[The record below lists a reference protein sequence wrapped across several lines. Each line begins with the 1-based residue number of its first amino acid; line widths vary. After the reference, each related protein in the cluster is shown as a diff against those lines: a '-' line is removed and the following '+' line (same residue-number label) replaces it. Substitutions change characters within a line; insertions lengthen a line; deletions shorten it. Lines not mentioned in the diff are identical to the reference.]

1 MRDKYP
7 RIYSLSTIGIKQ
19 HFNCDYRFHPLRTD
33 FSGESGSGKS
43 MVADMIQLI
52 LVGSSVYKSSTES
65 NKVRDPKGMV
75 LQTKRKYSV
84 GYIFLNIEIAPSKYI
99 VIGSYIESSHNKVIP
114 FIIQNGY
121 NWEENLT
128 SLDKPVFFRE
138 LLPNDSLLPIDT
150 LIETSDS
157 FNMKT
162 FNRKDFH
169 RILYQNEI
177 LSLDLNKGKT
187 LENYASI
194 LRSFSRGKGFKTD
207 SESLKKFL
215 FGNDDHLRLQSKFKE
230 EIQAI
235 NNDFHEHS
243 RYQKEIELINS
254 KQKSIDK
261 VLELNKQYTKLK
273 SEFLTNSVIFWSRAE
288 SSCNLECERMEVQV
302 SEQKIGLFS
311 IEIQE
316 SEVEINGALE
326 LKEKLDLDR
335 SRLEQI
341 KREEV
346 SRSQI
351 ISELEP
357 KHDLLKSQIKA
368 VNNVKEWL
376 EKKEGN
382 LEEIIPWFRD
392 EKEKLDKSKLLNDF
406 IEHLEENKI
415 LQLLEGSSWLY
426 ESERPLEKLKSEIS
440 NLQNQVQRLEAL
452 SNYSDFDDPSSLA
465 RWAIDN
471 LKFPI
476 SKKVES
482 LLIYFQQFPRNPR
495 SEDVKRYLKNPEI
508 LFKHPNFED
517 GSMSDFWVNLNGV
530 LERVTYV
537 NDRVMDKSDSKEVLV
552 LLEKFKN
559 GVRDQLSSKNNEL
572 RLLSSILQRLN
583 EFQNLPVATNLFKN
597 RGEVQKYSI
606 SQIAYLSRDEVER
619 AISLYETRTEIED
632 SFNKID
638 KRFKQ
643 VLGSQSNHQDEIS
656 RLNSSI
662 KKTQEQ
668 LSDIVGDEDFHEFT
682 LRKRSIIQS
691 KAIELEKTE
700 LDSGLN
706 PLKIQTIK
714 DRLNLTKS
722 TLIQLTRLKSDIKLE
737 NSSLQQ
743 KLDSADDKLK
753 TVKGKVRDAHDE
765 YFLEFG
771 HKLDESKYDRNQR
784 VENPENSLSEEYIRS
799 EEAFR
804 KTFDLAA
811 ENTEE
816 GSDSLE
822 YNVGALANKLLPT
835 VFFSSKID
843 EDEIPERIAHRLEKL
858 TRDVQEI
865 GSRKVEI
872 LKRVLTEVYNK
883 YNEYLETILKIDH
896 YLRNENRTIT
906 GGNRASLK
914 YKSSTDFPIKW
925 MAPFR
930 KQLTEELNNFGIFES
945 LKNEIDIHD
954 MMLKAFKTERGSH
967 KATPEELLDPKS
979 YFDLDFELKL
989 QSGLANAGSQGQT
1002 YTGNALLGLARLS
1015 LIKNQG
1021 RRGIKI
1027 MPIDEAEGLGGNYD
1041 MLNKLARD
1049 ENFQILSM
1057 SIETAGDIEVGDQYI
1072 YIMNENNL
1080 ADEDSYVP
1088 PLGIFSDGE
1097 IQIDLEKHTFEK
1109 S

>member
-1 MRDKYP
+1 MSDKYP

-65 NKVRDPKGMV
+65 NKARDPKGMV
-75 LQTKRKYSV
+75 LQAKKKYSV
-84 GYIFLNIEIAPSKYI
+84 GYIFLNIEIATSKYI
-99 VIGSYIESSHNKVIP
+99 AIGSYIESSHNKVIP

-121 NWEENLT
+121 DWEENLT
-128 SLDKPVFFRE
+128 YLNKPIFFKE
-138 LLPNDSLLPIDT
+138 LLPNDRLLPIDT
-150 LIETSDS
+150 LIKDLDS

-169 RILYQNEI
+169 RILYRNEI

-235 NNDFHEHS
+235 NNDFFEHN

-261 VLELNKQYTKLK
+261 VLELNKQYNKLK
-273 SEFLTNSVIFWSRAE
+273 SEFLTNSVIFWSQKE
-288 SSCNLECERMEVQV
+288 SICRSEREQLDDQY
-302 SEQKIGLFS
+302 SEQKIKLLS
-311 IEIQE
+311 VEIQE
-316 SEVEINGALE
+316 CEAEIYSALE
-326 LKEKLDLDR
+326 IKKKLDAHR
-335 SRLEQI
+335 SRLDVL
-341 KREEV
+341 KREDV
-346 SRSQI
+346 SQSQRI
-351 ISELEP
+351 KEIEP
-357 KHDLLKSQIKA
+357 KHDSLKGQMKTITK
-368 VNNVKEWL
+368 VKDWL
-376 EKKEGN
+376 EKSNGDIKE
-382 LEEIIPWFRD
+382 LVPWYNIQKD
-392 EKEKLDKSKLLNDF
+392 KLLKADLLNQF
-406 IEHLEENKI
+406 TRHLEKNKI
-415 LQLLEGSSWLY
+415 RLSIESLQPLLESD
-426 ESERPLEKLKSEIS
+426 RPLEKLETKLKDLQIEI
-440 NLQNQVQRLEAL
+440 QRLEAL
-452 SNYSDFDDPSSLA
+452 KNYSDFDNPLSLGK
-465 RWAIDN
+465 WAIDN
-471 LKFPI
+471 LQFPL
-476 SKKVES
+476 SKEVES
-482 LLIYFQQFPRNPR
+482 LLIYFQEFPRD
-495 SEDVKRYLKNPEI
+495 STKDVQRYLKSPDL
-508 LFKHPNFED
+508 LFNKPNFED
-517 GSMSDFWVNLNGV
+517 KSDSDFWVNLDGV
-530 LERVTYV
+530 LERVKYV
-537 NDRVMDKSDSKEVLV
+537 KERILDKSTPSEVMS
-552 LLEKFKN
+552 LLEAFKGGIESELN
-559 GVRDQLSSKNNEL
+559 TKTNEL
-572 RLLSSILQRLN
+572 DRLSFILEKLN
-583 EFQNLPVATNLFKN
+583 EFQNLLSAINLFKN
-597 RGEVQKYSI
+597 RDEVLTYRPSD
-606 SQIAYLSRDEVER
+606 IAYLSKDEVES
-619 AISLYETRTEIED
+619 AINHYKNRIEIEEAFK
-632 SFNKID
+632 SLD

-643 VLGSQSNHQDEIS
+643 VLGNQSNYESEIS
-656 RLNSSI
+656 RLTSSI
-662 KKTQEQ
+662 KNTSKE
-668 LSDIVGDEDFHEFT
+668 LSKLLDGEDFDQFT
-682 LRKRSIIQS
+682 LQKRAIIQS
-691 KAIELEKTE
+691 KSIELEETE
-700 LDSGLN
+700 VASRLKPLN
-706 PLKIQTIK
+706 VQQIK
-714 DRLNLTKS
+714 DKLGLTS
-722 TLIQLTRLKSDIKLE
+722 LTLLELSRLKSEIQLQH
-737 NSSLQQ
+737 SSCYQDLKSADQ
-743 KLDSADDKLK
+743 KLDTVIDKVQRAK
-753 TVKGKVRDAHDE
+753 DK
-765 YFLEFG
+765 YFLGFG
-771 HKLDESKYDRNQR
+771 EPLDESQFGKNHSI
-784 VENPENSLSEEYIRS
+784 ENPDDALSEEYIRS
-799 EEAFR
+799 EEAFK
-804 KTFDLAA
+804 KTFDLAV
-811 ENTEE
+811 ENTDE

-822 YNVGALANKLLPT
+822 YNVGALAHKLLPT
-835 VFFSSKID
+835 IFFSSKID
-843 EDEIPERIAHRLEKL
+843 EDKIPERIAHRLEKL

-883 YNEYLETILKIDH
+883 YNEYLEITLKIDH

-906 GGNRASLK
+906 GGNRASLR

-954 MMLKAFKTERGSH
+954 MMLKAFKAERGSH

-1015 LIKNQG
+1015 LIKNQD

-1027 MPIDEAEGLGGNYD
+1027 MPIDEAEGLGGNYN

-1088 PLGIFSDGE
+1088 PLAIFSDGE
-1097 IQIDLEKHTFEK
+1097 IQVDLGKHTFEN

>member
-1 MRDKYP
+1 MSDKYP

-19 HFNCDYRFHPLRTD
+19 HFNCDYRFHALRTD

-65 NKVRDPKGMV
+65 NKARDPKGMV

-84 GYIFLNIEIAPSKYI
+84 GYIFLNIEMAPSKFI

-121 NWEENLT
+121 DWEENLT
-128 SLDKPVFFRE
+128 SLEKPIFFRE
-138 LLPNDSLLPIDT
+138 LLPNDTLLPIDI
-150 LIETSDS
+150 LIKTSVS
-157 FNMKT
+157 FNMKI
-162 FNRKDFH
+162 FNKKDFH

-235 NNDFHEHS
+235 NNDFHEHN

-261 VLELNKQYTKLK
+261 VLELNNQYTKLK
-273 SEFLTNSVIFWSRAE
+273 SEFLTDSVIFWGRQE
-288 SSCNLECERMEVQV
+288 SSFRSDREHLEDQY
-302 SEQKIGLFS
+302 SEQKIKLLFV
-311 IEIQE
+311 EIQE
-316 SEVEINGALE
+316 CEVEINSALE
-326 LKEKLDLDR
+326 LKKKLDLDR
-335 SRLEQI
+335 SRLNDV
-341 KREEV
+341 KSEEG
-346 SRSQI
+346 SHSQLI
-351 ISELEP
+351 QEIEP
-357 KHDLLKSQIKA
+357 EHDLLKNQIKA
-368 VNNVKEWL
+368 ITRVKGWL
-376 EKKEGN
+376 GKTNGDLK
-382 LEEIIPWFRD
+382 EIIPWFSI
-392 EKEKLDKSKLLNDF
+392 EKEKLDKSELLNEF
-406 IEHLEENKI
+406 TKHLEKNKI
-415 LQLLEGSSWLY
+415 RQSLESSQWLLESD
-426 ESERPLEKLKSEIS
+426 RPLEELESKITG
-440 NLQNQVQRLEAL
+440 LQIETRRLEAL
-452 SNYSDFDDPSSLA
+452 KNYFDFDNPLSLGK
-465 RWAIDN
+465 WAIDN
-471 LKFPI
+471 LQFPL
-476 SKKVES
+476 SKKTES
-482 LLIYFQQFPRNPR
+482 LLVYFQQFPRKPH
-495 SEDVKRYLKNPEI
+495 SKDVKRYLKSPEI
-508 LFKHPNFED
+508 LFNQPNFENR
-517 GSMSDFWVNLNGV
+517 SNLDFWVNLDGA
-530 LERVTYV
+530 LERVPYV
-537 NDRVMDKSDSKEVLV
+537 TDRVMDKSTPGEAMA
-552 LLEKFKN
+552 LLEEFKD
-559 GVRDQLSSKNNEL
+559 GVESQLSSKINEL
-572 RLLSSILQRLN
+572 DLLNSLLQKLN
-583 EFQNLPVATNLFKN
+583 EFQNLALAIDLFKN
-597 RGEVQKYSI
+597 RAEVLKYKPSD
-606 SQIAYLSRDEVER
+606 IAYSSRDEIEKT
-619 AISLYETRTEIED
+619 INQYESRIEIEE
-632 SFNKID
+632 SFNKVD

-643 VLGSQSNHQDEIS
+643 MLGSQSNYQNEIS

-662 KKTQEQ
+662 QKTSKE
-668 LSDIVGDEDFHEFT
+668 LSNLLGHEDFDQFT
-682 LRKRSIIQS
+682 LQKRAIIQS
-691 KAIELEKTE
+691 RSAELEKTE
-700 LDSGLN
+700 LDSRLR
-706 PLKIQTIK
+706 PLKVQKIK
-714 DRLNLTKS
+714 DMSGLSAS
-722 TLIQLTRLKSDIKLE
+722 TLLELSRLKSEIKLE
-737 NSSLQQ
+737 HSSCRQNLE
-743 KLDSADDKLK
+743 SADQNLK
-753 TVKGKVRDAHDE
+753 TVVDKVREAKDK

-771 HKLDESKYDRNQR
+771 EPLDESKYDKNQN
-784 VENPENSLSEEYIRS
+784 VENPENTLSEEYIRS
-799 EEAFR
+799 EEAFK

-811 ENTEE
+811 ENTDEE
-816 GSDSLE
+816 PGSLE
-822 YNVGALANKLLPT
+822 YNVGALAHNLLPT

-843 EDEIPERIAHRLEKL
+843 EEKIPDRIADRLEKL

-883 YNEYLETILKIDH
+883 YNEYLEIILKIDH

-930 KQLTEELNNFGIFES
+930 KQLSEELNNFGIFEN
-945 LKNEIDIHD
+945 LKKEIDIHD
-954 MMLKAFKTERGSH
+954 MMLKAFKAERGSH

-989 QSGLANAGSQGQT
+989 ESGLTNAGSQGQT

-1015 LIKNQG
+1015 LIKNQD

-1097 IQIDLEKHTFEK
+1097 IQIDLENHFFE
-1109 S
+1109 

>member
-1 MRDKYP
+1 MSDKYP

-65 NKVRDPKGMV
+65 NKARDPKGMV
-75 LQTKRKYSV
+75 LQTKKKYSV
-84 GYIFLNIEIAPSKYI
+84 GYIFLNVEIAPNKYI
-99 VIGSYIESSHNKVIP
+99 VIGSYIESSHNKVLP

-121 NWEENLT
+121 DWEENLT
-128 SLDKPVFFRE
+128 YLNKPIFFKE
-138 LLPNDSLLPIDT
+138 LLVNDRLLPIDT
-150 LIETSDS
+150 LIKSLDS

-169 RILYQNEI
+169 RILYRNEI

-215 FGNDDHLRLQSKFKE
+215 FGNDDHLRLQSKFEE

-235 NNDFHEHS
+235 NNDFFEHN

-273 SEFLTNSVIFWSRAE
+273 SEYLTNNVIFWSRQE
-288 SSCNLECERMEVQV
+288 SLCRSECEHLHDQY
-302 SEQKIGLFS
+302 SEQKIKLLS
-311 IEIQE
+311 VEIQE
-316 SEVEINGALE
+316 CEVEIKSALE
-326 LKEKLDLDR
+326 IKKRLDSDRAKLEVLKSEDVSQSQL
-335 SRLEQI
+335 I
-341 KREEV
+341 KE
-346 SRSQI
+346 I
-351 ISELEP
+351 EP
-357 KHDLLKSQIKA
+357 KHDLSKSQMRTIT
-368 VNNVKEWL
+368 NVKDWLKKSNGDVNELVSWYNIEKGKLHKAELLNQFTSHL
-376 EKKEGN
+376 EK
-382 LEEIIPWFRD
+382 
-392 EKEKLDKSKLLNDF
+392 
-406 IEHLEENKI
+406 NKI
-415 LQLLEGSSWLY
+415 RQSTESLQWLLESD
-426 ESERPLEKLKSEIS
+426 RPLEKLETKIRD
-440 NLQNQVQRLEAL
+440 LQIEVRRLEAL
-452 SNYSDFDDPSSLA
+452 QKYSDFDNPLSLGK
-465 RWAIDN
+465 WAIDN
-471 LKFPI
+471 LQFPL
-476 SKKVES
+476 SKEVES
-482 LLIYFQQFPRNPR
+482 LLIYFQQFPRD
-495 SEDVKRYLKNPEI
+495 SESKDVQRFLKSPDL
-508 LFKHPNFED
+508 LFNEPIFED
-517 GSMSDFWVNLNGV
+517 TSDSDFWVNLEGV

-537 NDRVMDKSDSKEVLV
+537 KERILDKSTPSEVMSLLAAFKGGVESELNSKTNEL
-552 LLEKFKN
+552 
-559 GVRDQLSSKNNEL
+559 DQLSF
-572 RLLSSILQRLN
+572 ILEKLN
-583 EFQNLPVATNLFKN
+583 EFQSLPFAIRLFKN
-597 RGEVQKYSI
+597 RDEVLAYQPSD
-606 SQIAYLSRDEVER
+606 IAYLSKDEVER
-619 AISLYETRTEIED
+619 AIKYYQNRSEIEETFK
-632 SFNKID
+632 SLD

-643 VLGSQSNHQDEIS
+643 VLGSQSNYESEIG
-656 RLNSSI
+656 RLSSSI
-662 KKTQEQ
+662 KNTSKE
-668 LSDIVGDEDFHEFT
+668 LSNLLDGEDFDQFA
-682 LRKRSIIQS
+682 LQKRAIIQS
-691 KAIELEKTE
+691 KSIELEETE
-700 LDSGLN
+700 LASRLKPLN
-706 PLKIQTIK
+706 VQQIK
-714 DRLNLTKS
+714 DKLGLVS
-722 TLIQLTRLKSDIKLE
+722 FTLLELSRLKSEIQLQHTSFNQDLE
-737 NSSLQQ
+737 
-743 KLDSADDKLK
+743 SADQKLK
-753 TVKGKVRDAHDE
+753 TVIDKVQEARDK
-765 YFLEFG
+765 YFLGFG
-771 HKLDESKYDRNQR
+771 EPLDESQFGKNHSI
-784 VENPENSLSEEYIRS
+784 ENPDNSLSEEYIRS
-799 EEAFR
+799 EEAF
-804 KTFDLAA
+804 KQTFDLAV
-811 ENTEE
+811 ENTHE
-816 GSDSLE
+816 GTDSLE
-822 YNVGALANKLLPT
+822 YNVGALAHKLLPT

-843 EDEIPERIAHRLEKL
+843 EDKIPERIAHRLEKL

-883 YNEYLETILKIDH
+883 YNEYLEITLKIDH

-954 MMLKAFKTERGSH
+954 MMLKAFKAERGSH

-1015 LIKNQG
+1015 LIKNQD

-1027 MPIDEAEGLGGNYD
+1027 MPIDEAEGLGGNYN

-1072 YIMNENNL
+1072 YIMNENDL

-1088 PLGIFSDGE
+1088 PLGIFSEGE
-1097 IQIDLEKHTFEK
+1097 IQVDLGKHTFEN